1 MKFERN
7 DSQPYPRHEKQI
19 ILLLVSRYG
28 NPLIKILDDWVSREA
43 GARAPDNVHHHKERG
58 GEYTQIDSEG
68 AHKLEF
74 PKMGGRRTLCIA
86 HRARGNVGRRHGRTD
101 AQSEP
106 CL

>member
-19 ILLLVSRYG
+19 VLLLVSRYG

-74 PKMGGRRTLCIA
+74 PKMGGWRSLCIA
-86 HRARGNVGRRHGRTD
+86 HRARGDVGRRHMRTD